1 MTVTHLRAPQSE
13 TRDMAE
19 RARASHR
26 RLTLGDHEPWNL
38 TNGAFFTTF
47 VVIVAA
53 LAVFALV
60 LR

>member
-13 TRDMAE
+13 TRDLAE
-19 RARASHR
+19 RMRHR
-26 RLTLGDHEPWNL
+26 QITLGEHEPWNL
-38 TNGAFFTTF
+38 SNGAFFTAF
-47 VVIVAA
+47 VAILAA